1 MNNITTGIKVA
12 FALIGGWITAVL
24 GGWDTALQVL
34 VLFVVL
40 DYITGLIAAWCS
52 KSLNSQVGF
61 KGICKKILLF
71 VPIAICYALDQ
82 MIGQEILRSLA
93 IFFYIANE
101 GLSIIENLGRC
112 GVSVPVALM
121 DALEQLKKKGEK
133 ADECRKIERDVRSD
147 G

>member
-1 MNNITTGIKVA
+1 MNNIITGIKVA

-40 DYITGLIAAWCS
+40 DYITGLIAAWYEKKLDS
-52 KSLNSQVGF
+52 RIGF
-61 KGICKKILLF
+61 RGIAKKILLF
-71 VPIAICYALDQ
+71 VPVALGYWLDVLL
-82 MIGQEILRSLA
+82 GQEILRSLA
-93 IFFYIANE
+93 IWFYLANE
-101 GLSIIENLGRC
+101 GLSMLENLGRC
-112 GVSVPVALM
+112 GVPVLAPLK

-133 ADECRKIERDVRSD
+133 VD